1 MLYYAITLNADNMA
15 GYIFLNFFV
24 WGIVEVPAGW
34 LGGFLVDRTG
44 RRWTQVG
51 FFLSAIAAFI
61 VASIVVYQPGLSFL
75 LIGSIIVA
83 K

>member
-1 MLYYAITLNADNMA
+1 MA
-15 GYIFLNFFV
+15 GNILLNGCILAV
-24 WGIVEVPAGW
+24 IEVPAGW